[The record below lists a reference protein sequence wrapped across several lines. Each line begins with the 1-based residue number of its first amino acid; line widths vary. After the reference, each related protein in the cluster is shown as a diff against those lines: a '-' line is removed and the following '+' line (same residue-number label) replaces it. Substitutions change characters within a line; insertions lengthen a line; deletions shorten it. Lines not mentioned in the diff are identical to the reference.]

1 MPYPRTR
8 DLPKSPSVK
17 YDLPARSPSVPLCVI
32 GALFALLVTL
42 PCLGLAQTP
51 ISGSSLASLFS
62 KQGQVDGQFGAA
74 EWREVDVGAAFGAND
89 SIRVTRFARA
99 SIQFTDGGFVRL
111 SNGSVLRFD
120 SLRREQAPSRPVVN
134 LDSGKAHF
142 LNKLGGLEPE
152 VTTPYVSAAARGTEF
167 VVEIA
172 GQQTL
177 IHVLSGSVEATNQ
190 FGTALAHSGQQV
202 VAQAGRAP
210 ITRALVDPR
219 EAVQWSFH
227 LPSAELLRASLSE
240 LAVDGCLGA
249 LLSRSVTGGKES
261 ARWSMIAQTAA
272 CPPSAERELVSAI
285 AQLDVGEIAT
295 AKQKFKSLSSSAG
308 TKAFSAIADAYLAL
322 IAILENNQAEAYRA
336 IGSARE
342 AAPTS
347 LLSRYISSVV
357 YQSAGELERAR
368 AECLPPEKSELMR
381 LRCAELM
388 LMNNEAK
395 GASEILASHDPTP
408 GFEAEHSVLAGF
420 IALQERDFG
429 SAQPRFTNA
438 VRIDP
443 SMARA
448 HFGLGLVTIA
458 QGELEDAL
466 PYFLAA
472 VSLEPQSAVY
482 RSYLGKLYFELGA
495 EPRALE
501 ELAGALLIDAQ
512 DPTPLLYRSFVE
524 LSQNQPI
531 AALRSLEESIERNR
545 NRAVYRSSALLDQDR
560 AVRSASIGRIFS
572 ELGLQGPARTEALRS
587 ISADY
592 LNYSAHQLLAD
603 ANDSLNELDAS
614 ISERRIAS
622 LLAPLSLNALAN
634 TGGRS
639 SFGEYSAMFDRAE
652 TRSSWGLTWDG
663 RDDIAAWE
671 ALVASLEG
679 PLGVSLRYQ
688 GAMRDGSTDVN
699 YGRSHRIFGSAD
711 YELRPS
717 SRIRLSLDGAFDDS
731 SDSAQSIEDSEFR
744 SGAAELSYT
753 ESLSNSSY
761 WLSSVRYVREDA
773 DLLALTESPG
783 ILAGLFAEDPT
794 DLETLFLLNQD
805 TDETLDR
812 VQASSQF
819 ISTLGL
825 SPLGQGQ
832 LVFGFQ
838 LNSIDANRDE
848 ESEILDDSSGL
859 FTFAPWRLASEATNE
874 LQSAD
879 GYAYANFRPLH
890 WLTATV
896 GATATSLEFER
907 RPIAPY
913 IERTSRESHVSPKV
927 GLLLTPLESVLIRAS
942 YFETLAKS
950 TLEDQSSLEPTVV
963 GGFSQR
969 FNDFAG
975 TQARALAVGLDYKDP
990 GSTYLGI
997 EWIGRKLKEE
1007 SSLAFPVLE
1016 FNFDEPSVTD
1026 VIGVQDNDTFSTQDL
1041 VRAYAAQLLGSS
1053 WVIGSEW
1060 QWSELRYTDPLAFES
1075 QQTNRVSGTVR
1086 YFDPSGLFALSR
1098 VSWRS
1103 QDLLGNALFPDG
1115 DEEFTLVDLAL
1126 GYRLPR
1132 RQGKLSLEFL
1142 NIGDTQFDYDQAFGF
1157 EPFISPRFSIVGRIE
1172 LTF

>member
-1 MPYPRTR
+1 M
-8 DLPKSPSVK
+8 
-17 YDLPARSPSVPLCVI
+17 
-32 GALFALLVTL
+32 
-42 PCLGLAQTP
+42 
-51 ISGSSLASLFS
+51 IS
-62 KQGQVDGQFGAA
+62 
-74 EWREVDVGAAFGAND
+74 
-89 SIRVTRFARA
+89 
-99 SIQFTDGGFVRL
+99 
-111 SNGSVLRFD
+111 
-120 SLRREQAPSRPVVN
+120 
-134 LDSGKAHF
+134 
-142 LNKLGGLEPE
+142 
-152 VTTPYVSAAARGTEF
+152 
-167 VVEIA
+167 
-172 GQQTL
+172 
-177 IHVLSGSVEATNQ
+177 
-190 FGTALAHSGQQV
+190 
-202 VAQAGRAP
+202 
-210 ITRALVDPR
+210 
-219 EAVQWSFH
+219 
-227 LPSAELLRASLSE
+227 
-240 LAVDGCLGA
+240 
-249 LLSRSVTGGKES
+249 
-261 ARWSMIAQTAA
+261 QTAA
-272 CPPSAERELVSAI
+272 CPPSTERDLISAI
-285 AQLDVGEIAT
+285 AQLDMGQVSA
-295 AKQKFKSLSSSAG
+295 AKGSFTNLSSSAPQEI
-308 TKAFSAIADAYLAL
+308 SAIAEAYLAL
-322 IAILENNQAEAYRA
+322 IAILENDQAAADRA
-336 IGSARE
+336 VTAARE

-347 LLSRYISSVV
+347 LVSRYISSVV
-357 YQSAGELERAR
+357 YQSAGELERAL
-368 AECLPPEKSELMR
+368 AQCLLPEESELMR

-388 LMNNEAK
+388 LMNNEADL
-395 GASEILASHDPTP
+395 ASELLSSSAAASA
-408 GFEAEHSVLAGF
+408 FEAEHAVLAGF

-429 SAQPRFTNA
+429 SAHSRFTEA
-438 VRIDP
+438 ATIDP
-443 SMARA
+443 SIARA
-448 HFGLGLVTIA
+448 HFGLGLATIGK
-458 QGELEDAL
+458 GELDQAL
-466 PYFLAA
+466 PHFLAA
-472 VSLEPQSAVY
+472 VNLEPQSAVY

-501 ELAGALLIDAQ
+501 EFAGALLIDPQ

-531 AALRSLEESIERNR
+531 AALRSLEESIDRNR
-545 NRAVYRSSALLDQDR
+545 NRVVFRSSALLDQDR

-587 ISADY
+587 ISSDY

-639 SFGEYSAMFDRAE
+639 SFGEYSAMFDRAQ
-652 TRSSWGLTWDG
+652 TQSSWGLTWDG
-663 RDDIAAWE
+663 RDDIAALE
-671 ALVASLEG
+671 ALIAALDG
-679 PLGVSLRYQ
+679 PLGTSLRYQ
-688 GAMRDGSTDVN
+688 GSMRDGSTGQN

-711 YELRPS
+711 YELRPG

-744 SGAAELSYT
+744 AGAAELSYT

-761 WLSSVRYVREDA
+761 WLSSVRYVREDS
-773 DLLALTESPG
+773 DLLALTESSG
-783 ILAGLFAEDPT
+783 ILEGLFSEDPT

-825 SPLGQGQ
+825 SPLGQAQ

-838 LNSIDANRDE
+838 LNSIDADRDE
-848 ESEILDDSSGL
+848 QSEILDDSSGL
-859 FTFAPWRLASEATNE
+859 FAFAPWRLSSAATNE

-879 GYAYANFRPLH
+879 GYAYANLRPWH
-890 WLTATV
+890 WLTATL

-913 IERTSRESHVSPKV
+913 IEETSRESHVSPKA
-927 GLLLTPLESVLIRAS
+927 GLLLTPLESLLIRAS

-950 TLEDQSSLEPTVV
+950 TFEDQSSLEPTIV

-975 TQARALAVGLDYKDP
+975 THARALAFGVDYKVP

-1016 FNFDEPSVTD
+1016 FDFDEPSVTD

-1075 QQTNRVSGTVR
+1075 QQTSRVSGTVR
-1086 YFDPSGLFALSR
+1086 YFDPTGLFALGR
-1098 VSWRS
+1098 VSWRN
-1103 QDLLGNALFPDG
+1103 QDLLGNAVFADG
-1115 DEEFTLVDLAL
+1115 AEDFTLVDIAF

-1132 RQGKLSLEFL
+1132 RQGKLSLEFI
-1142 NIGDTQFDYDQAFGF
+1142 NIGDTQFNYDQVFGF
-1157 EPFISPRFSIVGRIE
+1157 EPFIAPHFSVVGRVE
-1172 LTF
+1172 LRF